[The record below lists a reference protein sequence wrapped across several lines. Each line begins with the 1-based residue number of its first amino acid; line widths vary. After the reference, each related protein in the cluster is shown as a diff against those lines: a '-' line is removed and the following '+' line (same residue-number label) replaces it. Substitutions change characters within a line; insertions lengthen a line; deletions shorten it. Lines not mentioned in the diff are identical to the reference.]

1 MRGILRNWSST
12 SATSTSATNGYVR
25 IGFWVVLSFVLL
37 AACERGT
44 VETKAP
50 VAKLPAA
57 DSSEIRLVDRLDR
70 EVRFTKIPSRIVS
83 LSPST
88 TELLFALGLGSS
100 IVGRTEHCNYP
111 PEALEIAKVGS
122 GTLEGIS
129 REAIVNLQPDLVL
142 CKWDSHQ
149 PLIETFEK
157 LGIPIVGFGPENI
170 QEMFKE
176 ARLIGSITGHQTQ
189 AEQLVD
195 RMSARLERLKTA
207 VSTIDAKDRKRVFY
221 QVWDAPLMTAGPTS
235 FIGELMTTA
244 GFNNVF
250 SDFTNRYTRVSSEV
264 LVERDPQ
271 IIFAPTTHS
280 TEVKLESF
288 ANRPGWEN
296 VTAVREGKIF
306 IINGD
311 QISRCGPRLLDAM
324 EQMIRLGYPDVAAGL
339 EP

>member
-1 MRGILRNWSST
+1 MKRILRNWPST
-12 SATSTSATNGYVR
+12 NATNGSFS
-25 IGFWVVLSFVLL
+25 IGFFVVLSIALL
-37 AACERGT
+37 AACERSA
-44 VETKAP
+44 VESKAP
-50 VAKLPAA
+50 AANPPAE
-57 DSSEIRLVDRLDR
+57 DSSKIRLVDRLDR
-70 EVRFTKIPSRIVS
+70 EVRFSKIPTRIVS

-100 IVGRTEHCNYP
+100 VVGRTEHCNYP
-111 PEALEIAKVGS
+111 LEALDIAKVGS

-129 REAIVNLQPDLVL
+129 REAIVSLQPDLVL

-157 LGIPIVGFGPENI
+157 LAIPIVAFGPENI
-170 QEMFKE
+170 QDMFKE

-195 RMSARLERLKTA
+195 RMSARLERLKA
-207 VSTIDAKDRKRVFY
+207 VVSKISVQDRKRVFY

-235 FIGELMTTA
+235 FIGELLTTA

-250 SDFTNRYTRVSSEV
+250 SDMTNRYTRVSSEV

-288 ANRPGWEN
+288 ATRSGWEN
-296 VTAVREGKIF
+296 VTAVREGKIY

-311 QISRCGPRLLDAM
+311 QVSRCGPRLLDAM
-324 EQMIRLGYPDVAAGL
+324 EQMIRLGYPDIVAGL
-339 EP
+339 DP

>member
-1 MRGILRNWSST
+1 MRGILKNWPST
-12 SATSTSATNGYVR
+12 GATNGCGGVGYL
-25 IGFWVVLSFVLL
+25 VVLSIVLL
-37 AACERGT
+37 TACERVA
-44 VETKAP
+44 VESEVPA
-50 VAKLPAA
+50 AKPPAA
-57 DSSEIRLVDRLDR
+57 DNSEVRLVDRLDR
-70 EVRFTKIPSRIVS
+70 EVRFTKIPTRIVS

-157 LGIPIVGFGPENI
+157 LGIPIVAFGPENI
-170 QEMFKE
+170 QDMFKE
-176 ARLIGSITGHQTQ
+176 ATWIGSITGHQTH
-189 AEQLVD
+189 AEQLID
-195 RMSARLERLKTA
+195 RMSKRLERLKA
-207 VSTIDAKDRKRVFY
+207 SVSKIEAKDRKRVFY

-235 FIGELMTTA
+235 FIGELLTTA

-250 SDFTNRYTRVSSEV
+250 SDLTNRYTRVSSEV

-311 QISRCGPRLLDAM
+311 QVSRCGPRLLDAM

-339 EP
+339 DP

>member
-1 MRGILRNWSST
+1 MRGIPEDWPST
-12 SATSTSATNGYVR
+12 GATKGFGGVGYL
-25 IGFWVVLSFVLL
+25 VVLSIVLL
-37 AACERGT
+37 TGCERAA
-44 VETKAP
+44 VEPKAP
-50 VAKLPAA
+50 AAKPPAA
-57 DSSEIRLVDRLDR
+57 DNSEIRLVDRLDR
-70 EVRFTKIPSRIVS
+70 EVRFTKIPTRIVS

-100 IVGRTEHCNYP
+100 VVGRTEHCNYP
-111 PEALEIAKVGS
+111 LEALEIAKVGS

-149 PLIETFEK
+149 PLIETIEK
-157 LGIPIVGFGPENI
+157 LEIPIVAFGPENI
-170 QEMFKE
+170 QDMFKE
-176 ARLIGSITGHQTQ
+176 ARLIGSVTGHQTE
-189 AEQLVD
+189 AEQLID
-195 RMSARLERLKTA
+195 RMSSRLERLRAA
-207 VSTIDAKDRKRVFY
+207 VSKIEAQDRKRVFY

-235 FIGELMTTA
+235 FIGELLTTA

-250 SDFTNRYTRVSSEV
+250 SDLTNRYTRVSSEV

-296 VTAVREGKIF
+296 VTAVREGKIY

-311 QISRCGPRLLDAM
+311 QVSRCGPRLLDAM
-324 EQMIRLGYPDVAAGL
+324 EQMIRLGYPEIAAGL
-339 EP
+339 DP

>member
-1 MRGILRNWSST
+1 MRGILKNWPST
-12 SATSTSATNGYVR
+12 CATNGFGGVGYL
-25 IGFWVVLSFVLL
+25 VVLSIVLL
-37 AACERGT
+37 TACERVA
-44 VETKAP
+44 VESKAP
-50 VAKLPAA
+50 EAKPPAA
-57 DSSEIRLVDRLDR
+57 DNSEIRLVDRLDR
-70 EVRFTKIPSRIVS
+70 EVRFTKIPTRIVS

-100 IVGRTEHCNYP
+100 VVGRTEHCNYP

-157 LGIPIVGFGPENI
+157 LGIPIVAFGPENI
-170 QEMFKE
+170 QDMFKE
-176 ARLIGSITGHQTQ
+176 ARLNGSVTGHQTQ
-189 AEQLVD
+189 AEELID
-195 RMSARLERLKTA
+195 RMSNRLERLKAA
-207 VSTIDAKDRKRVFY
+207 VSKIEAQDRKRVFY

-235 FIGELMTTA
+235 FIGELLTTA

-250 SDFTNRYTRVSSEV
+250 SDLTNRYTRVSSEV

-288 ANRPGWEN
+288 AIRPGWEN

-311 QISRCGPRLLDAM
+311 QVSRCGPRLLDAM
-324 EQMIRLGYPDVAAGL
+324 EQMIRLGYPDLAAGL
-339 EP
+339 DP

>member
-1 MRGILRNWSST
+1 MRGILKNWPST
-12 SATSTSATNGYVR
+12 CATNGSGGVGYL
-25 IGFWVVLSFVLL
+25 VVLSIVLL
-37 AACERGT
+37 TACERVA
-44 VETKAP
+44 VESKAP
-50 VAKLPAA
+50 EAKPPAV

-70 EVRFTKIPSRIVS
+70 EVRFTKIPTRIVS

-100 IVGRTEHCNYP
+100 VVGRTEHCNYP

-157 LGIPIVGFGPENI
+157 LGIPIVAFGPENI
-170 QEMFKE
+170 QDMFKE
-176 ARLIGSITGHQTQ
+176 ARLIGSVTDHKTQ
-189 AEQLVD
+189 AEQLIE
-195 RMSARLERLKTA
+195 RMSSRLERLKAA
-207 VSTIDAKDRKRVFY
+207 VSKIEAQDRKRVFY

-235 FIGELMTTA
+235 FIGELLTTA

-250 SDFTNRYTRVSSEV
+250 SDLTNRYTRVSSEV

-288 ANRPGWEN
+288 ATRPGWEN

-311 QISRCGPRLLDAM
+311 QVSRCGPRLLDAM
-324 EQMIRLGYPDVAAGL
+324 EQMIRLGYPDLAAGL
-339 EP
+339 DP

>member
-1 MRGILRNWSST
+1 MRGILENWPST
-12 SATSTSATNGYVR
+12 CATNRFGGVGYL
-25 IGFWVVLSFVLL
+25 VVLSIVLL
-37 AACERGT
+37 TACERAV
-44 VETKAP
+44 VESKAP
-50 VAKLPAA
+50 EAKPPAA
-57 DSSEIRLVDRLDR
+57 ENSEIRLVDRLDR
-70 EVRFTKIPSRIVS
+70 EVRFTKIPTRIVS

-100 IVGRTEHCNYP
+100 VVGRTEHCNYP

-157 LGIPIVGFGPENI
+157 LGIPIVAFGPENI
-170 QEMFKE
+170 QDMFKE
-176 ARLIGSITGHQTQ
+176 ARLIGSVTGHQTQ
-189 AEQLVD
+189 AEELID
-195 RMSARLERLKTA
+195 RMSNRLERLKAA
-207 VSTIDAKDRKRVFY
+207 VSKIDAQDRKRVFY

-235 FIGELMTTA
+235 FIGELLTTA

-250 SDFTNRYTRVSSEV
+250 SDLTNRYTRVSSEV

-288 ANRPGWEN
+288 ATRPGWEN

-311 QISRCGPRLLDAM
+311 QVSRCGPRLLDAM
-324 EQMIRLGYPDVAAGL
+324 EQMIRLGYPDLAAGL
-339 EP
+339 DP